1 MTRRFPR
8 LIAAFLTALAPAVLT
23 AQTGKDMGPA
33 GQYYQPPRTK
43 FKFQP
48 GPKKTGGTIEVTV
61 AQGGHT
67 TEEKDEYAIM
77 EGGVTVKYQ
86 DIKVVADKM
95 TLNHKTKDIVAE
107 GHVILDQGPM
117 RLTADQMFYNL
128 DSKLGT
134 LFHATGAMEPS
145 LYFTADKAEKIGDT
159 RYVLTQSVFT
169 SCDLNRPS
177 WSFHVAR
184 ADVTLDDYA
193 HMRNVEF
200 LASRLPVFW
209 APSLVWPTKRDRS
222 RGFLIPRL
230 LISQEFGERLET
242 GYFLPWGDS
251 ADATV
256 YTDLNT
262 KGYNGVGVEARYL
275 PTPDVKLGDVSAYTV
290 HDVEQGRLQWKY
302 QVQHAQDNLPG
313 GFRGVVDV
321 EDFSNIDFFRRFDR
335 DPRIHT
341 LSQIYSQAY
350 LTKNRPKY
358 SLNILT
364 DRRDIF
370 GPVNAEDPFAP
381 PPRQRFEQLP
391 SLQFR
396 LYPNQIGTTPLYL
409 SLESSTSHLVTHGL
423 SIFSG
428 PTANYY
434 RADVFPTLSLQLRT
448 PAWLSIRPQISVR
461 DTWYSASLDPTAL
474 QSGEQ
479 VATDDKINRKYA
491 QGEVDVVGPSFSKI
505 FNKSFGGFT
514 KFKHVIEPRIRYIYT
529 SNVADQERVIRFDTV
544 DSPFLPIVR
553 DSVEYSLTQRIIGRE
568 KGASSSSRE
577 VLSFSLRQSVSLS
590 KPFTNATGGN
600 LPGTSLTPGEDSK
613 FTPLV
618 ASLHVNP
625 YQSITLDANAS
636 YGNLS
641 HQIEQTSI
649 SANLLGTGDR
659 ADKYLSFTW
668 FATFNTPQQTF
679 DSSASQIRF
688 NAGSSVLKDRI
699 RADVQLN
706 FDAKLGTFL
715 EQRYLVGTNASCY
728 GVSFELRRY
737 LVYLPEPTPK
747 LSYGIA
753 VTLKNVGTIGTH

>member
-8 LIAAFLTALAPAVLT
+8 LFAALLAALAPAILT

-33 GQYYQPPRTK
+33 GQFYQPPKTK

-48 GPKKTGGTIEVTV
+48 GLKSKGGTVQVTV
-61 AQGGHT
+61 APGGHT

-77 EGGVTVKYQ
+77 TGGVTVKYQ
-86 DIKVVADKM
+86 DITVVADKM
-95 TLNHKTKDIVAE
+95 TLNHKTKDVVAE

-117 RLTADQMFYNL
+117 RLTADQLFYNL

-159 RYVLTQSVFT
+159 RYILTQSVFT

-209 APSLVWPTKRDRS
+209 APSLIWPTKRDRS

-251 ADATV
+251 ADATI
-256 YTDLNT
+256 YADLNT
-262 KGYNGVGVEARYL
+262 KGYNGIGVDARYL
-275 PTPDVKLGDVSAYTV
+275 PSPDIKLGEINAYTV
-290 HDVEQGRLQWKY
+290 RDVQQGRQEWKY

-350 LTKNRPKY
+350 LTKNRPTY
-358 SLNILT
+358 SLNVLT

-370 GPVNAEDPFAP
+370 GPVNADDPFAP

-391 SLQFR
+391 ALQFR
-396 LYPNQIGTTPLYL
+396 LYPNRLGNTPLYL
-409 SLESSTSHLVTHGL
+409 SLESSTSHLVTH
-423 SIFSG
+423 SFSAFSG
-428 PTANYY
+428 PEANYY

-448 PAWLSIRPQISVR
+448 PAWLSIRPQISLR
-461 DTWYSASLDPTAL
+461 NTYYTESLDPTAL

-479 VATDDKINRKYA
+479 VAVDQKLDRKYA
-491 QGEVDVVGPSFSKI
+491 QGEVDVVGPSFSRI
-505 FNKSFGGFT
+505 FNKSLGGFT

-529 SNVADQERVIRFDTV
+529 SNIADQERVIRFDTV

-568 KGASSSSRE
+568 KGATASSRE

-590 KPFTNATGGN
+590 GPFTTTTGGS
-600 LPGTSLTPGEDSK
+600 LPGTTLTPGQNSR

-618 ASLHVNP
+618 GSLHVNP
-625 YQSITLDANAS
+625 YQSITLDASAT
-636 YGNLS
+636 YGNVS
-641 HQIEQTSI
+641 HQIEQTSL

-668 FATFNTPQQTF
+668 FANFSTPLVPADT
-679 DSSASQIRF
+679 SSSQIRL
-688 NAGSSVLKDRI
+688 NAGSSVLKDRL

-706 FDAKLGTFL
+706 FDAKQGTFL
-715 EQRYLVGTNASCY
+715 EQSYLIGTNASCY
-728 GVSFELRRY
+728 GVAFELRRY
-737 LVYLPEPTPK
+737 LVYLPAPTPK

>member
-8 LIAAFLTALAPAVLT
+8 LLATLLTIVAPAVLV

-33 GQYYQPPRTK
+33 GQFYQPPKTK

-48 GPKKTGGTIEVTV
+48 GPKKQGGEIQVTV
-61 AQGGHT
+61 ATGGHT
-67 TEEKDEYAIM
+67 VEEKNEYAIM

-86 DIKVVADKM
+86 DITVVSDKM
-95 TLNHKTKDIVAE
+95 TLNHRTKDVVAE

-117 RLTADQMFYNL
+117 RLTANQMFYNL
-128 DSKLGT
+128 DTKLGT
-134 LFHATGAMEPS
+134 LFHATGSMEPS

-159 RYVLTQSVFT
+159 RYLLTQSVFT

-177 WSFHVAR
+177 WSFLVAR
-184 ADVTLDDYA
+184 ADITLDDYA
-193 HMRNVEF
+193 HMRDVRF
-200 LASRLPVFW
+200 RASRVPIFW
-209 APSLVWPTKRDRS
+209 TPSLIWPTKRDRS

-256 YTDLNT
+256 YADLNT

-275 PTPDVKLGDVSAYTV
+275 PSPDIKLGDISAYTV
-290 HDVEQGRLQWKY
+290 HDVEQEKMQWKY
-302 QVQHAQDNLPG
+302 RVEHAQDNLPG
-313 GFRGVVDV
+313 GFRGVVDL

-350 LTKNRPKY
+350 LTKNRPTY

-370 GPVNAEDPFAP
+370 GPVNAADPFAP

-396 LYPNQIGTTPLYL
+396 LYPNRLGSLPLYL
-409 SLESSTSHLVTHGL
+409 SLESSTSHLVTNGL
-423 SIFSG
+423 LSG

-474 QSGEQ
+474 QTGQQ
-479 VATDDKINRKYA
+479 VAVDDKLSRQYA
-491 QGEVDVVGPSFSKI
+491 QGQVDVVGPSFSKI
-505 FNKSFGGFT
+505 FNKALGGFT
-514 KFKHVIEPRIRYIYT
+514 RFKHVIEPRIRYIYT

-568 KGASSSSRE
+568 KGAGTSSRE
-577 VLSFSLRQSVSLS
+577 VLSFSLRQSASLS
-590 KPFTNATGGN
+590 KPFTTATGGN
-600 LPGTSLTPGEDSK
+600 LPGTTLAPGQDSK

-618 ASLHVNP
+618 ASLHANP
-625 YQSITLDANAS
+625 YQSVTLDANAS
-636 YGNLS
+636 YGTVS

-649 SANLLGTGDR
+649 SANLLGTGER

-668 FATFNTPQQTF
+668 FATYKTPQSTF
-679 DSSASQIRF
+679 DSSNSQVRL

-715 EQRYLVGTNASCY
+715 EQRYLVGANASCY
-728 GVSFELRRY
+728 GIAFELRRY
-737 LVYLPEPTPK
+737 LVYLPTPTPK

>member
-8 LIAAFLTALAPAVLT
+8 LLATLLAALTPAVLA
-23 AQTGKDMGPA
+23 AQAGKDMGPA
-33 GQYYQPPRTK
+33 GQYYQPPKTK

-48 GPKKTGGTIEVTV
+48 GLKKTGGDIQVTV
-61 AQGGHT
+61 AKGGHT

-77 EGGVTVKYQ
+77 DGGVTVKYQ
-86 DIKVVADKM
+86 DITVVADKM
-95 TLNHKTKDIVAE
+95 TLNHKTKDVVAE
-107 GHVILDQGPM
+107 GHVILDQGPI
-117 RLTADQMFYNL
+117 RLTADQLFYNL

-134 LFHATGAMEPS
+134 LFHASGSMEPS
-145 LYFTADKAEKIGDT
+145 LYFTADKAEKVGDT
-159 RYVLTQSVFT
+159 RYILTQSLFT

-177 WSFHVAR
+177 WSFLVAR

-193 HMRNVEF
+193 HMRDVRF
-200 LASRLPVFW
+200 RASRLPIFW
-209 APSLVWPTKRDRS
+209 APSLIWPTKRDRS

-251 ADATV
+251 ADATI
-256 YTDLNT
+256 YADLNT
-262 KGYNGVGVEARYL
+262 KGYNGVGIDARYL
-275 PTPDVKLGDVSAYTV
+275 PSPDIKLGEISAYTV
-290 HDVEQGRLQWKY
+290 HDVEQGRQQWKY

-350 LTKNRPKY
+350 LTKNRPTY

-396 LYPNQIGTTPLYL
+396 LYPNRIGNTPLYL
-409 SLESSTSHLVTHGL
+409 SMESSASHLVTHGL
-423 SIFSG
+423 SVFSG

-434 RADVFPTLSLQLRT
+434 RADIFPTLSLQLRT

-461 DTWYSASLDPTAL
+461 DTWYTASLDETAL
-474 QSGEQ
+474 QSGQQ
-479 VATDDKINRKYA
+479 VAVDDKISRKYA

-505 FNKSFGGFT
+505 FSKELGGFT
-514 KFKHVIEPRIRYIYT
+514 KFKHVIEPRVRYIYT

-568 KGASSSSRE
+568 KGATASSRE

-600 LPGTSLTPGEDSK
+600 LPGTTLTPGQDSK

-636 YGNLS
+636 YGNVS
-641 HQIEQTSI
+641 HQIEQTSL
-649 SANLLGTGDR
+649 SANLLGTGTN

-668 FATFNTPQQTF
+668 FSTFKTPQSTV
-679 DSSASQIRF
+679 DTSASQVRF
-688 NAGSSVLKDRI
+688 NAGSSLLKDRI

-728 GVSFELRRY
+728 GIAFELRRY

>member
-8 LIAAFLTALAPAVLT
+8 LLAVLLAAVTPAIAA

-33 GQYYQPPRTK
+33 GQYYQPPKTK

-48 GPKKTGGTIEVTV
+48 GLKKSGGEVVWT
-61 AQGGHT
+61 AKEGAHI
-67 TEEKDEYAIM
+67 TEEKNEYVAV
-77 EGGVTVKYQ
+77 EGGMTIKYQ
-86 DIKVVADKM
+86 DITVVADKM
-95 TLNHKTKDIVAE
+95 TFNQRTKDVVAE
-107 GHVILDQGPM
+107 GHVILDQGPI
-117 RLTADQMFYNL
+117 RLTADQLFYNL
-128 DSKLGT
+128 DTKLGT

-145 LYFTADKAEKIGDT
+145 LYFTADKAEKIADT
-159 RYVLTQSVFT
+159 RYLLTESVFT
-169 SCDLNRPS
+169 SCDINRPS

-193 HMRNVEF
+193 HMRDVQF
-200 LASRLPVFW
+200 RASRLPVFW

-251 ADATV
+251 ADATI

-262 KGYNGVGVEARYL
+262 KGYNGVGVDARYL
-275 PTPDVKLGDVSAYTV
+275 PSPDIKLGEISAYTV
-290 HDVEQGRLQWKY
+290 HDVEQGKLQWKY

-350 LTKNRPKY
+350 LTKNLPTY
-358 SLNILT
+358 SFNVLT

-370 GPVNAEDPFAP
+370 GAVNAADPFAP

-396 LYPNQIGTTPLYL
+396 LYPNRIGNTPLYL
-409 SLESSTSHLVTHGL
+409 SLESSASHLITHGL
-423 SIFSG
+423 LSG
-428 PTANYY
+428 PEANYY

-461 DTWYSASLDPTAL
+461 DTWYSSSLDPTAL
-474 QSGEQ
+474 QTGQQ
-479 VATDDKINRKYA
+479 VAVDDKLTRTYA

-505 FNKSFGGFT
+505 FNKSLGGFT
-514 KFKHVIEPRIRYIYT
+514 RFKHVIEPRVRYIYT

-553 DSVEYSLTQRIIGRE
+553 DSVEYSLTQRLIGRE
-568 KGASSSSRE
+568 AGAGASSRE

-590 KPFTNATGGN
+590 KPFTTATGGS
-600 LPGTSLTPGEDSK
+600 LPGTTLPPGQDSK

-625 YQSITLDANAS
+625 YQSITLDANATF
-636 YGNLS
+636 GNVS

-649 SANLLGTGDR
+649 SANLMGTGDR

-668 FATFNTPQQTF
+668 FATYTTPQSTF
-679 DSSASQIRF
+679 DTSASQVRI
-688 NAGSSVLKDRI
+688 NAGSSLLKDRV

-715 EQRYLVGTNASCY
+715 EQRYLIGTNASCY
-728 GVSFELRRY
+728 GVAFELRRY

>member
-8 LIAAFLTALAPAVLT
+8 LLAILLTIVAPAVLV

-33 GQYYQPPRTK
+33 GQFYQPPKTK

-48 GPKKTGGTIEVTV
+48 GPKKQGGEIQVTV
-61 AQGGHT
+61 AKGGHT
-67 TEEKDEYAIM
+67 VEEKNEYAIM

-86 DIKVVADKM
+86 DITVVADKM
-95 TLNHKTKDIVAE
+95 TLNHRTKDVVAE

-117 RLTADQMFYNL
+117 RLTANQLFYNL
-128 DSKLGT
+128 DTKLGT
-134 LFHATGAMEPS
+134 LFHATGSMEPS

-159 RYVLTQSVFT
+159 RYLLTQSVFT

-177 WSFHVAR
+177 WSFLVAR
-184 ADVTLDDYA
+184 ADITLDDYA
-193 HMRNVEF
+193 HMRDVRF
-200 LASRLPVFW
+200 RASRVPIFW
-209 APSLVWPTKRDRS
+209 APSLIWPTKRDRS

-256 YTDLNT
+256 YADLNT

-275 PTPDVKLGDVSAYTV
+275 PSPDIKLGDISAYTV
-290 HDVEQGRLQWKY
+290 HDVEQGKLQWKY
-302 QVQHAQDNLPG
+302 RVEHAQDNLPG
-313 GFRGVVDV
+313 GFRGVVDL
-321 EDFSNIDFFRRFDR
+321 EDFSNVDFFRRFDR

-350 LTKNRPKY
+350 LTKNRPTY

-370 GPVNAEDPFAP
+370 GPVNAADPFAP

-396 LYPNQIGTTPLYL
+396 LYPNRLGSLPLYL
-409 SLESSTSHLVTHGL
+409 SLESSASHLVTNGL
-423 SIFSG
+423 LSG

-474 QSGEQ
+474 QTGQQ
-479 VATDDKINRKYA
+479 VAVDDKFSRQYA
-491 QGEVDVVGPSFSKI
+491 QGQVDVVGPSFSRI
-505 FNKSFGGFT
+505 FNKEFGGFT
-514 KFKHVIEPRIRYIYT
+514 RFKHVIEPRIRYIYT

-544 DSPFLPIVR
+544 DSPFLPIVQ
-553 DSVEYSLTQRIIGRE
+553 DSVEYSITQRIIGRE
-568 KGASSSSRE
+568 KGAGTSSRE
-577 VLSFSLRQSVSLS
+577 VLSFSLRQSASLS
-590 KPFTNATGGN
+590 KPFTNATGGS
-600 LPGTSLTPGEDSK
+600 LPGTTLTPGQDSK

-618 ASLHVNP
+618 ASLHANP

-636 YGNLS
+636 YGNVS
-641 HQIEQTSI
+641 RQIEQTSL
-649 SANLLGTGDR
+649 SANLLGTGER

-668 FATFNTPQQTF
+668 FATFKTPQSTF
-679 DSSASQIRF
+679 DSSASQFRV

-715 EQRYLVGTNASCY
+715 EQRYLVGANASCY
-728 GVSFELRRY
+728 GIAFELRRY
-737 LVYLPEPTPK
+737 LVYLPTPTPK

>member
-8 LIAAFLTALAPAVLT
+8 LFATLLAAVAPAVLV

-33 GQYYQPPRTK
+33 GQYYQPPKTK

-48 GPKKTGGTIEVTV
+48 GPKKSGGEVQWT
-61 AQGGHT
+61 AAPNAHIS
-67 TEEKDEYAIM
+67 EEKNEYVAV
-77 EGGVTVKYQ
+77 EGGMTIKYQ
-86 DIKVVADKM
+86 DITVVADKM
-95 TLNHKTKDIVAE
+95 TFNQRTKDVVGE
-107 GHVILDQGPM
+107 GHVILDQGPI
-117 RLTADQMFYNL
+117 RLTADQLFYNL
-128 DSKLGT
+128 DTKLGT

-159 RYVLTQSVFT
+159 RYLLTKSIFT

-209 APSLVWPTKRDRS
+209 APSLIWPTKRDRS

-256 YTDLNT
+256 YADLNT

-275 PTPDVKLGDVSAYTV
+275 PSPNIKLGDISAYTV
-290 HDVEQGRLQWKY
+290 HDVEQGKQEWKY
-302 QVQHAQDNLPG
+302 RIQHAQDNLPG

-341 LSQIYSQAY
+341 LSQLYSQAF
-350 LTKNRPKY
+350 LTKNRPTY
-358 SLNILT
+358 SFNILT

-370 GPVNAEDPFAP
+370 GPVNAADPFAP
-381 PPRQRFEQLP
+381 PPRQRFEQEP

-396 LYPNQIGTTPLYL
+396 LYPNRIANTPFYI
-409 SLESSTSHLVTHGL
+409 SLESSTSHLVTNGL
-423 SIFSG
+423 LTG
-428 PTANYY
+428 PAANYY
-434 RADVFPTLSLQLRT
+434 RADVFPTLSLQLHT
-448 PAWLSIRPQISVR
+448 PAWFSIRPQISVR
-461 DTWYSASLDPTAL
+461 DTWWSASLDQAQLATG
-474 QSGEQ
+474 QQ
-479 VATDDKINRKYA
+479 VAVDQTFRRQYA
-491 QGEVDVVGPSFSKI
+491 QGQVDFVGPSFSRVFDKDL
-505 FNKSFGGFT
+505 GGFT
-514 KFKHVIEPRIRYIYT
+514 KFKHIIEPRITYIYT
-529 SNVADQERVIRFDTV
+529 SNVSDQERVIRFDTV

-553 DSVEYSLTQRIIGRE
+553 DSVQYSLTQRIIARE
-568 KGASSSSRE
+568 KGATASSRE
-577 VLSFSLRQSVSLS
+577 VLSFSLTQSASLS

-600 LPGTSLTPGEDSK
+600 LPGTTLTPGQNSK

-618 ASLHVNP
+618 ASLHANP
-625 YQSITLDANAS
+625 YQSITVDANAS
-636 YGNLS
+636 YGAVS
-641 HQIEQTSI
+641 HQIEQSSI
-649 SANLLGTGDR
+649 SANLLGTGER

-668 FATFNTPQQTF
+668 FATYNTPQSTF
-679 DSSASQIRF
+679 DTSASQFRV
-688 NAGSSVLKDRI
+688 NAGSSVLKDRL

-715 EQRYLVGTNASCY
+715 EQRYLLGMNASCY
-728 GVSFELRRY
+728 GVAFELRRY

>member
-8 LIAAFLTALAPAVLT
+8 LLAILLTIVAPAVLV

-33 GQYYQPPRTK
+33 GQFYQPPKTK

-48 GPKKTGGTIEVTV
+48 GPKKQGGEIQVTV
-61 AQGGHT
+61 AKGGHT
-67 TEEKDEYAIM
+67 VEEKNEYAIM

-86 DIKVVADKM
+86 DITVVSDKM
-95 TLNHKTKDIVAE
+95 TLNHRTKDVVAE

-117 RLTADQMFYNL
+117 RLTANQMFYNL
-128 DSKLGT
+128 DTKLGT
-134 LFHATGAMEPS
+134 LFHATGSMEPS

-159 RYVLTQSVFT
+159 RYLLTQSVFT
-169 SCDLNRPS
+169 SCDLNRLS
-177 WSFHVAR
+177 WSFLVAR
-184 ADVTLDDYA
+184 ADITLDDYA
-193 HMRNVEF
+193 HMRDVRF
-200 LASRLPVFW
+200 RASRVPIFW
-209 APSLVWPTKRDRS
+209 APSLIWPTKRDRS

-251 ADATV
+251 ADATI
-256 YTDLNT
+256 YADLNT

-275 PTPDVKLGDVSAYTV
+275 PSPDIKLGDISAYTV
-290 HDVEQGRLQWKY
+290 HDVEQGKMQWKY
-302 QVQHAQDNLPG
+302 RVEHAQDNLPG
-313 GFRGVVDV
+313 GFRGVVDL

-350 LTKNRPKY
+350 LTKNRPTY

-370 GPVNAEDPFAP
+370 GPVNAADPFAP

-396 LYPNQIGTTPLYL
+396 LYPNRLGALPLYL
-409 SLESSTSHLVTHGL
+409 SLESSASHLVTNGL
-423 SIFSG
+423 LSG

-474 QSGEQ
+474 QTGQQ
-479 VATDDKINRKYA
+479 VAVDDKLSRQYA
-491 QGEVDVVGPSFSKI
+491 QGQVDVVGPSFSKI
-505 FNKSFGGFT
+505 FNKEFGGFT
-514 KFKHVIEPRIRYIYT
+514 RFKHVIEPRIRYIYT

-568 KGASSSSRE
+568 KGAGTSSRE
-577 VLSFSLRQSVSLS
+577 VLSFSLRQSASLS
-590 KPFTNATGGN
+590 KPFTTATGGN
-600 LPGTSLTPGEDSK
+600 LPGTTLTPGQDSK

-618 ASLHVNP
+618 ASLHANP

-636 YGNLS
+636 YGNVS
-641 HQIEQTSI
+641 HQIEQTSL
-649 SANLLGTGDR
+649 SANLLGTGAR

-668 FATFNTPQQTF
+668 FSTFKTPQSTV
-679 DSSASQIRF
+679 DTSASQVRF
-688 NAGSSVLKDRI
+688 NAGSSLLKDRI

-715 EQRYLVGTNASCY
+715 EQRYLVGANASCY

-737 LVYLPEPTPK
+737 LVYLPTPTPK